1 MEPDDSTYARMARFH
16 GYRIPDEVS
25 LVILACVYILKGLL
39 SPFSRVEVLGASQ
52 LARVVLAA
60 GAWPQEVVETE

>member
-1 MEPDDSTYARMARFH
+1 MIVLHA
-16 GYRIPDEVS
+16 YRIPDEVS

-60 GAWPQEVVETE
+60 GAWPQEVVQTE